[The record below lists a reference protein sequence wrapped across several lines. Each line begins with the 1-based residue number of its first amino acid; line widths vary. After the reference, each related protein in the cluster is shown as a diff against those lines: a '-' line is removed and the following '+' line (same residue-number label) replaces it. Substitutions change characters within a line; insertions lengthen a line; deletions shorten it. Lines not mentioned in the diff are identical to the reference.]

1 MNTYPICD
9 SPLYRDRRGAQSRP
23 RALAPSRPRVFSPK
37 SPSLHVCV
45 NRSRI
50 WYGFRSSAEA
60 VRFSVNTT
68 SVWLNVS
75 FQSRQARTC
84 VVPEWTGGNRKH
96 GM

>member
-37 SPSLHVCV
+37 SPFLHVCV

-50 WYGFRSSAEA
+50 WYGFRSSSKAI
-60 VRFSVNTT
+60 RFSVNIT

-75 FQSRQARTC
+75 FQARTC
-84 VVPEWTGGNRKH
+84 VAPEWTGGNRKQA
-96 GM
+96 M